1 MCGCAWPCLA
11 VVTFALFGSQAAVE
25 RAEAINGIEKLANGF
40 VQSGRCDDW
49 FAGAD
54 PFIARARLPGHCY
67 VGLCGC
73 LHVLL

>member
-1 MCGCAWPCLA
+1 MCAWPSLA
-11 VVTFALFGSQAAVE
+11 VVPFALFGSQAAAE

-40 VQSGRCDDW
+40 VQSGKCDDW
-49 FAGAD
+49 LAGAD
-54 PFIARARLPGHCY
+54 PLIARARPPGHCY